1 MNSPLVFCKEDK
13 RLAYYGD
20 ALREDHFSERLIRVS
35 VPFWSKMH
43 KWPTSRALLPLI
55 VKFGVATAE
64 EVGIETLADRL
75 ILQKSIQSVMVAPP
89 SGILSLFR

>member
-1 MNSPLVFCKEDK
+1 
-13 RLAYYGD
+13 
-20 ALREDHFSERLIRVS
+20 
-35 VPFWSKMH
+35 MH

-75 ILQKSIQSVMVAPP
+75 ILQKSIQSVMAA
-89 SGILSLFR
+89 SILPVIVVIETF